1 MSIFQKISRA
11 LFSGASETPKTVQEA
26 PKTEQLKLLA
36 PLSGKLVPL
45 EESPDPVFAQKMVGD
60 GVAIDPTGS
69 RVVAPCAGTIS
80 QVMDSMHAVA
90 VKADNGVEVLIHVGI
105 DTVMLKGEGFD
116 CKVSMGDKVNAG
128 QTLIEF
134 DAGLVSSRAPS
145 LQTAVLVTTGES
157 VTPGTAGTELVAGED
172 VAFIIGEGTVP
183 GKAEAK
189 PAAVEEDTRESI
201 TVSDE
206 VVVRNP
212 QGLHARPTAQL
223 IQIVRRFESEIEL
236 HNLTNG
242 KQCKANSL
250 TAIMSLSTGLGAQ
263 MKITATG
270 PDAEEALKAV
280 IQGFHDGLG
289 EKVADV
295 VEAPAETEAEEEEA
309 PLLGLSVT
317 DESALPGV
325 KAAPGMAI
333 GQLLHQTSELP
344 EYREQAENGTEE
356 HKQLEAGI
364 EKARKGLAQLI
375 EKMNADGM
383 GSHAE
388 VFEAHQEMLEDP
400 ALQDRARKHIDAGKS
415 AAWAWHAAY
424 TAEAEEL
431 GKLDNAMLAARAAD
445 VQDIGLRVL
454 REMLGIETSAANMP
468 ENTILVL
475 TDITPSEVVTLDR
488 DRVVGIIT
496 IEGGAT
502 SHAAILAGSLGLPY
516 LVNVPGVIRESENG
530 TSAIL
535 DAGKARLRLNPTA
548 EEMKECEEQRK
559 AAAQAREEALKVTH
573 KPAITKDGHRVE
585 IAANIGSQEDAEK
598 AVELGAEAVGLL
610 RSEFLYMERVNE
622 PSEAEQ
628 QAVYEGILGAMGKER
643 PVIIRTLDVG
653 GDKPLAYLPLP
664 AEENPFLGERGVR
677 IGINRPSIL
686 RKQVRAILKAAHAGS
701 ARIMFPMV
709 SSLDEFRAV
718 KKLVREEQ
726 EKLGITGV
734 EIGIMIE
741 VPSAAL
747 LADQFAKEVDF
758 FSIGTNDLTQY
769 ALAVD
774 RGHPR
779 LAARVDG
786 LHPAVLRLIDMTVKA
801 ADREGKWTGICG
813 SLASDPAAVPVLT
826 GLGVQ
831 ELSVS
836 VPALPIV
843 KAKVRDLSFAEC
855 QEMAHKALTLDSAEA
870 VRELSL

>member
-1 MSIFQKISRA
+1 MSIFQKISKA
-11 LFSGASETPKTVQEA
+11 LFSGASEAPEAKQEA
-26 PKTEQLKLLA
+26 PKAEQLKLLA

-60 GVAIDPTGS
+60 GVAIDPTAS
-69 RVVAPCAGTIS
+69 TIVAPCAGTIS

-90 VKADNGVEVLIHVGI
+90 VKADNGVEILIHVGI

-116 CKVSMGDKVNAG
+116 CKVSMGDKVEAG
-128 QTLIEF
+128 QALIEF
-134 DAGLVSSRAPS
+134 DAELVGSKAPS

-157 VTPGTAGTELVAGED
+157 VTPATAGTQLVAGVD
-172 VAFIIGEGTVP
+172 VAFIIGEGTI
-183 GKAEAK
+183 EAK
-189 PAAVEEDTRESI
+189 PAPAAEDTRESI
-201 TVSDE
+201 TASED

-223 IQIVRRFESEIEL
+223 IQIVRKFESEIEL
-236 HNLTNG
+236 HNLSND

-250 TAIMSLSTGLGAQ
+250 TAVMSLQTELGAQ

-280 IQGFHDGLG
+280 VQGFHDGLG

-295 VEAPAETEAEEEEA
+295 VEAPAEVEVEEEEA
-309 PLLGLSVT
+309 PLLGLAVT
-317 DESALPGV
+317 DKSALPGV

-333 GQLLHQTSELP
+333 GQLLHRTSELP
-344 EYREQAENGTEE
+344 EYQEYAANGAEE
-356 HKQLEAGI
+356 HKLMETGI
-364 EKARKGLAQLI
+364 EKARKGLVQLI

-424 TAEAEEL
+424 SAEAEEL
-431 GKLDNAMLAARAAD
+431 SKLDNAMLAARAAD

-454 REMLGIETSAANMP
+454 REMLGIETSAASMP

-516 LVNVPGVIRESENG
+516 LVNVPAIIRESENG

-535 DAGKARLRLNPTA
+535 DAGKAKLRLNPTA
-548 EEMKECEEQRK
+548 EEMKECEEKRK

-573 KPAITKDGHRVE
+573 EPAITKDGHRVE

-664 AEENPFLGERGVR
+664 KEENPFLGERGVR
-677 IGINRPSIL
+677 IGINRPSML

-701 ARIMFPMV
+701 ARIMFPMI
-709 SSLDEFRAV
+709 SSLDEFRVV
-718 KKLVREEQ
+718 KKLVQEEQ
-726 EKLGITGV
+726 EKLGVTDV

-843 KAKVRDLSFAEC
+843 KAKVRDLNFAEC
-855 QEMAHKALTLDSAEA
+855 QEMAKTALTLDSAEA
-870 VRELSL
+870 VRKLSA

>member
-1 MSIFQKISRA
+1 M
-11 LFSGASETPKTVQEA
+11 FSGASETQKQVQET
-26 PKTEQLKLLA
+26 PKAEQLKLLA
-36 PLSGKLVPL
+36 PLAGKLVPI

-69 RVVAPCAGTIS
+69 TVVAPCAGTIS

-90 VKADNGVEVLIHVGI
+90 VKADNGVEILIHVGI

-116 CKVSMGDKVNAG
+116 CKVSMGDKVEAG
-128 QTLIEF
+128 QVLIEF
-134 DAGLVSSRAPS
+134 DAELVGSKAPS

-157 VTPGTAGTELVAGED
+157 VTPATAGTQLVAGED
-172 VAFIIGEGTVP
+172 VAFIIGEGSVP
-183 GKAEAK
+183 AKSEAK
-189 PAAVEEDTRESI
+189 PAVKDTRESI
-201 TVSDE
+201 TVSEE

-223 IQIVRRFESEIEL
+223 IQIVRKFESDIEL
-236 HNLTNG
+236 HNLSND

-250 TAIMSLSTGLGAQ
+250 TAVMSLSTELGAQ
-263 MKITATG
+263 LKITATG

-280 IQGFHDGLG
+280 VQGFHDGLG

-295 VEAPAETEAEEEEA
+295 VEASSEAEVEEEEA
-309 PLLGLSVT
+309 PLLGLAVT
-317 DESALPGV
+317 DENALPGV

-333 GQLLHQTSELP
+333 GELLHQTSELP
-344 EYREQAENGTEE
+344 EYQEFAANGAEE

-388 VFEAHQEMLEDP
+388 VFEAHEQMLEDP
-400 ALQDRARKHIDAGKS
+400 ALQDRAKKHIDAGKS

-431 GKLDNAMLAARAAD
+431 SKLDNAMLAARSAD

-454 REMLGIETSAANMP
+454 REMLGIETSAASMP

-516 LVNVPGVIRESENG
+516 LVNVPEVIRESANG

-535 DAGKARLRLNPTA
+535 DAGKAKLCLNPTA
-548 EEMKECEEQRK
+548 EEMKECEEKRK

-573 KPAITKDGHRVE
+573 EPAITKDGHRVE

-664 AEENPFLGERGVR
+664 KEENPFLGERGVR
-677 IGINRPSIL
+677 IGINRPSML

-701 ARIMFPMV
+701 ARIMFPMI
-709 SSLDEFRAV
+709 SSLDEFRVV
-718 KKLVREEQ
+718 KALVQEEQ
-726 EKLGITGV
+726 EKLGVTDV

-779 LAARVDG
+779 LAALVDG

-843 KAKVRDLSFAEC
+843 KAKVRDLDFAEC
-855 QEMAHKALTLDSAEA
+855 QEMAKKALTLDSAEA
-870 VRELSL
+870 VRKLSI

>member
-1 MSIFQKISRA
+1 MPT
-11 LFSGASETPKTVQEA
+11 L
-26 PKTEQLKLLA
+26 LKL
-36 PLSGKLVPL
+36 S
-45 EESPDPVFAQKMVGD
+45 
-60 GVAIDPTGS
+60 
-69 RVVAPCAGTIS
+69 
-80 QVMDSMHAVA
+80 
-90 VKADNGVEVLIHVGI
+90 
-105 DTVMLKGEGFD
+105 
-116 CKVSMGDKVNAG
+116 
-128 QTLIEF
+128 
-134 DAGLVSSRAPS
+134 
-145 LQTAVLVTTGES
+145 
-157 VTPGTAGTELVAGED
+157 
-172 VAFIIGEGTVP
+172 
-183 GKAEAK
+183 
-189 PAAVEEDTRESI
+189 
-201 TVSDE
+201 
-206 VVVRNP
+206 
-212 QGLHARPTAQL
+212 
-223 IQIVRRFESEIEL
+223 
-236 HNLTNG
+236 
-242 KQCKANSL
+242 
-250 TAIMSLSTGLGAQ
+250 
-263 MKITATG
+263 
-270 PDAEEALKAV
+270 
-280 IQGFHDGLG
+280 
-289 EKVADV
+289 
-295 VEAPAETEAEEEEA
+295 AETDVEEEEA
-309 PLLGLSVT
+309 PLLGLTVT
-317 DESALPGV
+317 DENALPGV

-333 GQLLHQTSELP
+333 GELLHQTSELP
-344 EYREQAENGTEE
+344 EYQEFAANGAEE

-388 VFEAHQEMLEDP
+388 VFEAHEQMLEDP
-400 ALQDRARKHIDAGKS
+400 ALQDRAKKHIDAGKS

-431 GKLDNAMLAARAAD
+431 SKLDNAMLAARSAD

-454 REMLGIETSAANMP
+454 REMLGIETSAASMP

-516 LVNVPGVIRESENG
+516 LVNVPAVIRESENG

-535 DAGKARLRLNPTA
+535 DAGKAKLRLNPTA
-548 EEMKECEEQRK
+548 EEMKECEEKRK

-573 KPAITKDGHRVE
+573 EPAITKDGHRVE

-664 AEENPFLGERGVR
+664 KEENPFLGERGVR
-677 IGINRPSIL
+677 IGINRPSML

-701 ARIMFPMV
+701 ARIMFPMI
-709 SSLDEFRAV
+709 SSLDEFRVV
-718 KKLVREEQ
+718 KALVQEEQ
-726 EKLGITGV
+726 EKLGVTDV

-843 KAKVRDLSFAEC
+843 KAKVRDLDFAEC
-855 QEMAHKALTLDSAEA
+855 QKMAEKALTLDSAEA
-870 VRELSL
+870 VRKLSA

>member
-1 MSIFQKISRA
+1 MSIFQKISKA
-11 LFSGASETPKTVQEA
+11 LFSGASEASKTMQETPKA
-26 PKTEQLKLLA
+26 EQLKLLA
-36 PLSGKLVPL
+36 PLAGKLVPI

-69 RVVAPCAGTIS
+69 QVVAPCAGIIS

-90 VKADNGVEVLIHVGI
+90 VKADNGVEILIHVGI

-116 CKVSMGDKVNAG
+116 CKVSMGDRVEAG
-128 QTLIEF
+128 QVLIEF
-134 DAGLVSSRAPS
+134 DAGLVGSKAPS

-157 VTPGTAGTELVAGED
+157 VTPATAGTQLVAGED
-172 VAFIIGEGTVP
+172 VAFIIGEGAVP
-183 GKAEAK
+183 AKTEAR
-189 PAAVEEDTRESI
+189 PAVEDTRESI
-201 TVSDE
+201 SVSEE

-223 IQIVRRFESEIEL
+223 IQIVRKFESEIEL
-236 HNLTNG
+236 HNLSND

-263 MKITATG
+263 LKITATG

-280 IQGFHDGLG
+280 VQGFHDGLG
-289 EKVADV
+289 EKVADII
-295 VEAPAETEAEEEEA
+295 EAAAEAEEEEA
-309 PLLGLSVT
+309 PLLGLAVT

-333 GQLLHQTSELP
+333 GQLLHQTNELP
-344 EYREQAENGTEE
+344 EYLEYAANGAQER
-356 HKQLEAGI
+356 KQLEAGI
-364 EKARKGLAQLI
+364 GKARKGLAQLI
-375 EKMNADGM
+375 EKMTADGM

-400 ALQDRARKHIDAGKS
+400 ALQGRAKKHIDAGKS

-424 TAEAEEL
+424 TAEAEDL
-431 GKLDNAMLAARAAD
+431 SKLDNAMLAARAAD

-454 REMLGIETSAANMP
+454 REMLGIETSAASMP

-488 DRVVGIIT
+488 SRVVGIIT

-516 LVNVPGVIRESENG
+516 LVNVPAVIRESENG

-548 EEMKECEEQRK
+548 EEMKECEEKRK

-573 KPAITKDGHRVE
+573 EPAITKDGHRVE

-610 RSEFLYMERVNE
+610 RSEFLYMERVSE
-622 PSEAEQ
+622 PCEAEQ

-664 AEENPFLGERGVR
+664 KEENPFLGERGVR

-701 ARIMFPMV
+701 ARIMFPMI

-718 KKLVREEQ
+718 KKLVQEEQ
-726 EKLGITGV
+726 EKLGVTDV

-843 KAKVRDLSFAEC
+843 KAKVRDLNFAEC
-855 QEMAHKALTLDSAEA
+855 QKMAEKALTLDSAEA
-870 VRELSL
+870 VRKLSV

>member
-1 MSIFQKISRA
+1 MSIFQKLTKAFSR
-11 LFSGASETPKTVQEA
+11 SASAPAKAEATPK
-26 PKTEQLKLLA
+26 PLQLKLLA
-36 PLSGKLVPL
+36 PLSGKLVPI

-60 GVAIDPTGS
+60 GVAIDPAGS
-69 RVVAPCAGTIS
+69 EVVAPCAGTVT
-80 QVMDSMHAVA
+80 QVHDSKHAVA
-90 VKADNGVEVLIHVGI
+90 VKADNGVEILIHVGI
-105 DTVMLKGEGFD
+105 DTVMLKGEGFESR
-116 CKVSMGDKVNAG
+116 VNVGDVVTAG
-128 QTLIEF
+128 QPLLSF
-134 DAGLVSSRAPS
+134 DAELVASRAPS
-145 LQTAVLVTTGES
+145 VQTAVLVTTGES
-157 VTPGTAGTELVAGED
+157 VTPAQAGTQLVAGED
-172 VAFIIGEGTVP
+172 VAFIIGEGSI
-183 GKAEAK
+183 EARL
-189 PAAVEEDTRESI
+189 AAPVVADTREFV
-201 TVSDE
+201 TVSE
-206 VVVRNP
+206 EIVVLNP

-223 IQIVRRFESEIEL
+223 IQIVRKFDSEIEL
-236 HNLTNG
+236 LNLTNS
-242 KQCKANSL
+242 KNCQANSL
-250 TAIMSLSTGLGAQ
+250 TAIMSIQTQLGTQ
-263 MKITATG
+263 LKITATG

-280 IQGFHDGLG
+280 VQGFNDGLG
-289 EKVADV
+289 EKVTDV
-295 VEAPAETEAEEEEA
+295 IKAPVENEVEKEEV
-309 PLLGLSVT
+309 PLLGLAVT
-317 DESALPGV
+317 DENALPGV

-333 GQLLHQTSELP
+333 GQLLHHTSELP
-344 EYREQAENGTEE
+344 EYAEQGTNTAEE

-364 EKARKGLAQLI
+364 EKARNGLAQLI

-400 ALQDRARKHIDAGKS
+400 ALQDNAKKHIDSGKT
-415 AAWAWHAAY
+415 AAWGWHAAY
-424 TAEAEEL
+424 TAKTEEL
-431 GKLDNAMLAARAAD
+431 SKLDNAMLAARAAD

-454 REMLGIETSAANMP
+454 REMLGTETSAASMP

-488 DRVVGIIT
+488 SLVVGIIT

-516 LVNVPGVIRESENG
+516 LVNVPAVIRESENG

-535 DAGKARLRLNPTA
+535 DAGKANLRLNPTA
-548 EEMKECEEQRK
+548 EEMKECEDKRK
-559 AAAQAREEALKVTH
+559 AAAQAREEALKVTLE
-573 KPAITKDGHRVE
+573 PAITKDGHRVE

-664 AEENPFLGERGVR
+664 KEENPFLGERGVR

-701 ARIMFPMV
+701 ARIMFPMI

-718 KKLVREEQ
+718 KKLVQEEQ
-726 EKLGITGV
+726 EKLGVTDV

-801 ADREGKWTGICG
+801 ANREGKWTGICG

-826 GLGVQ
+826 GLGVE

-843 KAKVRDLSFAEC
+843 KAKVRDLNFAEC
-855 QEMAHKALTLDSAEA
+855 QEIAQKALTLDSAEA
-870 VRELSL
+870 VRQLSA

>member
-1 MSIFQKISRA
+1 MSIFQKLTRA
-11 LFSGASETPKTVQEA
+11 FSKSASVPAKPEAA
-26 PKTEQLKLLA
+26 PKTQPLTLLA
-36 PLSGKLVPL
+36 PLSGKLVPI

-60 GVAIDPTGS
+60 GVAIDPTAS
-69 RVVAPCAGTIS
+69 TVVAPCAGTIS

-90 VKADNGVEVLIHVGI
+90 VKADNGIEILVHVGI

-116 CKVSMGDKVNAG
+116 CKVSMGDKVEAG

-134 DAGLVSSRAPS
+134 DAELVGSRAPS
-145 LQTAVLVTTGES
+145 LQTAIMVTTGET
-157 VTPGTAGTELVAGED
+157 VTPATAGTQLVAGED
-172 VAFIIGEGTVP
+172 VAFIIGEGAVP
-183 GKAEAK
+183 AKAEAR
-189 PAAVEEDTRESI
+189 AAVENTCESI
-201 TVSDE
+201 TVSE
-206 VVVRNP
+206 EIVVRNP

-223 IQIVRRFESEIEL
+223 IQIARQFNSVVEL
-236 HNLTNG
+236 LNLDND
-242 KQCKANSL
+242 KNCQANSL
-250 TAIMSLSTGLGAQ
+250 TAIMSLQTQLGTQ
-263 MKITATG
+263 LKITAKG
-270 PDAEEALKAV
+270 PDAKDALKAV
-280 IQGFHDGLG
+280 VQGFNDGLG
-289 EKVADV
+289 EKVAEV
-295 VEAPAETEAEEEEA
+295 AEAPVEEEEEA
-309 PLLGLSVT
+309 PLLGLAVT
-317 DESALPGV
+317 DENALPGV

-344 EYREQAENGTEE
+344 EYPEHAVNGTEE
-356 HKQLEAGI
+356 HKLLESGI
-364 EKARKGLAQLI
+364 EKARKGLTQLI
-375 EKMNADGM
+375 EKMTADGM

-400 ALQDRARKHIDAGKS
+400 ALQDSARKHIDAGKS

-424 TAEAEEL
+424 IAEAEEL
-431 GKLDNAMLAARAAD
+431 SKLDNAMLAARAAD

-468 ENTILVL
+468 KNTLLVL
-475 TDITPSEVVTLDR
+475 TDITPSEVVTLDP

-496 IEGGAT
+496 IDGGAT

-516 LVNVPGVIRESENG
+516 LVNVPAVIRESENG

-535 DAGKARLRLNPTA
+535 DAGKAKLRLNPTA
-548 EEMKECEEQRK
+548 EEMKECEEKRK
-559 AAAQAREEALKVTH
+559 AAALAREEALKVTQE
-573 KPAITKDGHRVE
+573 PAITKDGHRVE

-664 AEENPFLGERGVR
+664 KEENPFLGERGVR

-701 ARIMFPMV
+701 VRIMFPMI

-718 KKLVREEQ
+718 KKLVQEEQ
-726 EKLGITGV
+726 EKLGVTNV

-843 KAKVRDLSFAEC
+843 KAKVRDLNFTEC
-855 QEMAHKALTLDSAEA
+855 QEMAQKALTLDSAEA
-870 VRELSL
+870 VRKLSA